1 MFSVARCDVN
11 LHTDILD
18 TPDIFWDEAAKPRFG
33 LSENLEKRGDP
44 PKKMMVKRHFP
55 LYNAHTWGI
64 PYFQTK
70 PFKQMLQPWLE
81 YVGSWQRGA
90 TLGFSGKVWK
100 DLCGLPNLFGY
111 RDLDFD
117 LDLRLHG
124 RNQTTS
130 VRCTIPV
137 SLSSWLVRCHFD
149 MMVLLANLGQACGSS
164 DASFKA
170 SRINPTYRHCILGAQ
185 CAVTIKIMIS
195 CLQLAPPHF
204 RLSGI

>member
-1 MFSVARCDVN
+1 M
-11 LHTDILD
+11 
-18 TPDIFWDEAAKPRFG
+18 
-33 LSENLEKRGDP
+33 
-44 PKKMMVKRHFP
+44 
-55 LYNAHTWGI
+55 
-64 PYFQTK
+64 
-70 PFKQMLQPWLE
+70 
-81 YVGSWQRGA
+81 
-90 TLGFSGKVWK
+90 
-100 DLCGLPNLFGY
+100 PNLFGY

-185 CAVTIKIMIS
+185 CAVDFLLAAGTTPFSIERNIASPCTTCFPHQCPRIFS
-195 CLQLAPPHF
+195 TSVWLFSRLCLTADCLSRKHF
-204 RLSGI
+204 K

>member
-1 MFSVARCDVN
+1 
-11 LHTDILD
+11 
-18 TPDIFWDEAAKPRFG
+18 
-33 LSENLEKRGDP
+33 
-44 PKKMMVKRHFP
+44 
-55 LYNAHTWGI
+55 
-64 PYFQTK
+64 
-70 PFKQMLQPWLE
+70 MLQPWLE

-117 LDLRLHG
+117 LDLRRNNW

-185 CAVTIKIMIS
+185 YAVTIKITIS
-195 CLQLAPPHF
+195 WHHPIFDWAEYSFPMYHMFSTPVSKDILNQRLVVLKALLDSWLRRKHF
-204 RLSGI
+204 K

>member
-1 MFSVARCDVN
+1 MN

-81 YVGSWQRGA
+81 YVGS
-90 TLGFSGKVWK
+90 
-100 DLCGLPNLFGY
+100 
-111 RDLDFD
+111 
-117 LDLRLHG
+117 
-124 RNQTTS
+124 
-130 VRCTIPV
+130 
-137 SLSSWLVRCHFD
+137 
-149 MMVLLANLGQACGSS
+149 
-164 DASFKA
+164 
-170 SRINPTYRHCILGAQ
+170 
-185 CAVTIKIMIS
+185 
-195 CLQLAPPHF
+195 
-204 RLSGI
+204 